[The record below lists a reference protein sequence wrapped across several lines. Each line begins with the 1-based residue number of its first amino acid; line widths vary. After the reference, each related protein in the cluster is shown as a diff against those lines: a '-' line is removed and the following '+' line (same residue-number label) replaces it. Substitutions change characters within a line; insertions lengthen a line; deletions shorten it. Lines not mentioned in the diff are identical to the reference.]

1 MMEHDLQS
9 GLDDEQGRGGEPGPD
24 VPLVAGYQRLEDAIL
39 DECFPEVDLALRRGR
54 HIHKGDEAWFRFLSE
69 AQGLLEPFYR
79 RYGCELEQR
88 SDGYFFLLPV
98 SDGLGKRHLGVPE
111 MIVGQGLA
119 LCYLD
124 PQSVQSGGVVTREEL
139 LNQLAAVM
147 GTDALM
153 NTLNPKRK
161 RVDERVMQ
169 RTVRQ
174 KVNEAL
180 RRLSLLG
187 FVELL
192 DAEQLRLAP
201 SLMRFAEPVRGLD
214 APSEALKRLIERG
227 EVSLGPGD
235 VEPRDGEEELDEAE
249 DGVDASEASAAAG
262 TSAAGD
268 EGIDADPHEA
278 LAADL
283 RADADFSFG
292 DPHEALAADLHADAD
307 SSFGA
312 DPHEAADLGADAD
325 SSFNGDPGAPP
336 DSAARA
342 VPEPIA
348 DPYADLFDDVGAD
361 PDARGLE
368 SDDASGAARDET
380 LGLDSAALREQSLS
394 AGGEAGATA
403 EHGEHEPASESP
415 PRPALASPTGTYEG
429 FPANDRGHAAEDDD
443 EAGGGADHGR
453 GELDGAGSASIDGA
467 SHDGPWGD
475 DTARTAGTDRS
486 TFEHGEIDFHWDT
499 VPDEEA

>member
-1 MMEHDLQS
+1 MMEHDPTLDTPDLTEPS
-9 GLDDEQGRGGEPGPD
+9 GADAP
-24 VPLVAGYQRLEDAIL
+24 PLPLAAGYQRLEDAVL

-54 HIHKGDEAWFRFLSE
+54 HIHKGDERWFRFLSE

-124 PQSVQSGGVVTREEL
+124 PQSVQSGGVVAREEL

-153 NTLNPKRK
+153 HTLNPKRK

-180 RRLSLLG
+180 RRLSGLG

-192 DAEQLRLAP
+192 DGDQLRLAP

-235 VEPRDGEEELDEAE
+235 VEPRDADEEDGEALEELDADEPPSQRAALAE
-249 DGVDASEASAAAG
+249 PEPAGDHAASAGQNEVVAREPSSEVGEDELARAQPLGGTGGDAPAPYFHEPANDADPDDAAAG
-262 TSAAGD
+262 AREHAT
-268 EGIDADPHEA
+268 
-278 LAADL
+278 
-283 RADADFSFG
+283 RARLE
-292 DPHEALAADLHADAD
+292 PE
-307 SSFGA
+307 
-312 DPHEAADLGADAD
+312 PLGADAARPAAA
-325 SSFNGDPGAPP
+325 GDAPGREAAPP
-336 DSAARA
+336 RDVA
-342 VPEPIA
+342 PEH
-348 DPYADLFDDVGAD
+348 V
-361 PDARGLE
+361 
-368 SDDASGAARDET
+368 
-380 LGLDSAALREQSLS
+380 
-394 AGGEAGATA
+394 
-403 EHGEHEPASESP
+403 
-415 PRPALASPTGTYEG
+415 
-429 FPANDRGHAAEDDD
+429 
-443 EAGGGADHGR
+443 
-453 GELDGAGSASIDGA
+453 
-467 SHDGPWGD
+467 
-475 DTARTAGTDRS
+475 
-486 TFEHGEIDFHWDT
+486 EIDFDWDT
-499 VPDEEA
+499 LPDEEA